1 MSITARSL
9 FTALTALLLLVS
21 SAIAGEVSFNRY
33 FNDGMVLQRDK
44 PVMVRGFADA
54 GSIVTLT
61 FGQQKATA
69 KASEDGSW
77 SATLDPMP
85 ASDQGQSL
93 KAFAGDGRVS
103 IDDVVVGD
111 VFLVAQQTSVDNT
124 LGVDGAAGHT
134 PSPMLRAIR
143 INTVPAAE
151 PQADL
156 AASATEGWAVITSDN
171 AAGMSTAAYYFATG
185 LAQEVDVPVGVVDL
199 NMGIYFPISW
209 MSRDAVLETSKFY
222 GKTSVDGVIARFD
235 KINDALSKGEPMPKK
250 EAIESN
256 PLAYPIYPAAGY
268 NGVLHPLR
276 SMAFKA
282 VLLQLG
288 NNYPYSVYADLERE
302 GTNTDRA
309 KLDKAY
315 VHSYDIRKVG
325 FRLDP
330 VTTPRIPQIW
340 RDVFNDQG
348 LSFGLVMTPGSDL
361 RTLARRAREM
371 RELQRQMADDDEAVS
386 VILPGMVAAPM
397 SAQPLD
403 QKIVAERSLGWAL
416 AEVYG
421 REDVVASG
429 PIFDRV
435 ETYHS
440 TATVHFKPGTAD
452 GLRAT
457 SQPLEG
463 FEATGVE
470 GDYVPVKARVS
481 GNVVK
486 LESDTI
492 QRIVKVRFNWE
503 ENPEVELVNA
513 ANLPAL
519 PFRSADEEYAWFH
532 RHAEDDLPIEYSTP
546 ANQWEGGDVTL
557 VNGQTKTFGYL
568 NFAGWLGP
576 VGIKVGPFGPNMAV
590 RDVLIGSPAE
600 GKLMVGD
607 VIYSANGQMLGS
619 ETEHVMSAAITQSET
634 AQAGGQLTLGVRRG
648 KQNIDVELTLE
659 VMGSYSPTAPFNCP
673 KTEKI
678 VADLERWLVKRG
690 GASENFLSSDTLFL
704 LGADNPQYQ
713 GLVRRFIYN
722 DLLDN
727 KPGDNNWYLGYDS
740 MLMAEYYLA
749 TGDRNVLPALK
760 RYTEKIVANQ
770 IRPEDAKGLPGR
782 VGGWYGKNR
791 EFRMYPA
798 MPPAAAACML
808 GLHLAREAG
817 VEVDEGAY
825 QRGLEYFRKKGA
837 PVGQIIYGNAWRD
850 TPQPL
855 NPTEMLNGT
864 VGSDNGKIS
873 VAGVL
878 FDLVGEESTAHICSL
893 ISTYSYNH
901 TYPGH
906 GGNFWN
912 NFWTPLG
919 ANVHSTDAF
928 LHFMDGHRWYRE
940 LNRMYDGSLIIN
952 EKDRVGAGH
961 GLALVVPAKRLRI
974 LGAGTSPFSVNVPD
988 FLKPVVAA
996 YQERDYARAESL
1008 ALELLETGTV
1018 SKVDR
1023 PMVEKLVHEA
1033 RQIQQSIDA
1042 DLTRLQDL
1050 IKEGHLYEAR
1060 LDLPQIKGVI
1070 QVGDTRLSAIEKGLQ
1085 SEARSNDEARYN
1097 EAQAALVPA
1106 TSKRVVVEATEN
1118 LQWRPLTTEVI
1129 TDERQKNS
1137 NILGKVSDDEA
1148 SQWRL
1153 KVIEHM
1159 SQAPAG
1165 WMQKGLDAASWDQT
1179 ALPISWRLNHTALLR
1194 TTFHVEDKDE
1204 IDALRFR
1211 AYLFRQQDIEIY
1223 INGNLIGK
1231 VNQLKKKTG
1240 NVDAIFNAGAFDQ
1253 LKNGE
1258 NTLAISTRQNWRWG
1272 MLFMYVYNGG
1282 FGFMLDAGT
1291 TPEE

>member
-1 MSITARSL
+1 MSFTARSL
-9 FTALTALLLLVS
+9 FAALTALLLLVS

-33 FNDGMVLQRDK
+33 FSDGMVLQRDK
-44 PVMVRGFADA
+44 PILVHGSADA
-54 GSIVTLT
+54 GSTVTLT
-61 FGQQKATA
+61 FGKQQATA
-69 KASEDGSW
+69 KAGDDGNW

-85 ASDQGQSL
+85 ASDKGQL
-93 KAFAGDGRVS
+93 LQAVAGDGQVS
-103 IDDVVVGD
+103 INDVVVGD

-124 LGVDGAAGHT
+124 LGADGAAGHT
-134 PSPMLRAIR
+134 ASPKLRAIR

-151 PQADL
+151 PQTDL
-156 AASATEGWAVITSDN
+156 AAGATDGWAVVTRDN
-171 AAGMSTAAYYFATG
+171 AAGMSTAAYHFATG
-185 LAQEVDVPVGVVDL
+185 LAQKVDVPVGVVDL

-209 MSRDAVLETSKFY
+209 MSRDALLETSKFY
-222 GKTSVDGVIARFD
+222 GKTGVDGVIHRFD
-235 KINDALSKGEPMPKK
+235 EINEALRKGEPMPKK
-250 EAIESN
+250 EAIKSN
-256 PLAYPIYPAAGY
+256 PLAYPLYPAAGY

-276 SMAFKA
+276 SIAFKA
-282 VLLQLG
+282 VVLQLG
-288 NNYPYSVYADLERE
+288 NNYPYTVYADLERE
-302 GTNTDRA
+302 GTNLDRA
-309 KLDKAY
+309 KLNEAY
-315 VHSYDIRKVG
+315 VHSYDIRKFG
-325 FRLDP
+325 FRIDP
-330 VTTPRIPQIW
+330 VTTPRIPQVW
-340 RDVFNDQG
+340 RDVFNDQE
-348 LSFGLVMTPGSDL
+348 LQFGLVMTPGSDL

-386 VILPGMVAAPM
+386 VILPGMAAAPM
-397 SAQPLD
+397 SAQPRD
-403 QKIVAERSLGWAL
+403 QKIVAERSLNWAL

-421 REDVVASG
+421 REDVTASG
-429 PIFDRV
+429 PLFDRV

-440 TATVHFKPGTAD
+440 TATVHFKPGTAK
-452 GLRAT
+452 GLRAAA
-457 SQPLEG
+457 QPLEG
-463 FEATGVE
+463 FEAAGVE

-481 GNVVK
+481 GNVVE

-492 QRIVKVRFNWE
+492 QRIVRVRFNWK
-503 ENPEVELVNA
+503 ENPEVALVNA

-519 PFRSADEEYAWFH
+519 PFRSADEDYGWFH

-557 VNGQTKTFGYL
+557 VNGQTKTFGYQ

-576 VGIKVGPFGPNMAV
+576 VGIRVGPFGPNMAV

-607 VIYSANGQMLGS
+607 VIYSANGKMLGN

-634 AQAGGQLTLGVRRG
+634 AQAGGRLTLGVRRG
-648 KQNIDVELTLE
+648 KQNIGVNLTLE
-659 VMGSYSPTAPFNCP
+659 VMGTYSPTAPFNCL

-678 VADLERWLVKRG
+678 VADLESWLVKRG
-690 GASENFLSSDTLFL
+690 GAAENFLSSDTLFL
-704 LGADNPQYQ
+704 LGADNPEYQ
-713 GLVRRFIYN
+713 GLVRRQIYN
-722 DLLDN
+722 NLLDS
-727 KPGDNNWYLGYDS
+727 KPGNNNWYLGYNS

-760 RYTEKIVANQ
+760 RYTDKIESQQ
-770 IRPEDAKGLPGR
+770 IRPEDAKGLTGR
-782 VGGWYGKNR
+782 IGGWYGKNR

-817 VEVDEGAY
+817 VEVNEDAY

-837 PVGQIIYGNAWRD
+837 PVGLIIYGNAWRD
-850 TPQPL
+850 RPQPI
-855 NPTEMLNGT
+855 NPAEMLSGT
-864 VGSDNGKIS
+864 IGSDNGKIS

-919 ANVHSTDAF
+919 ANVHSTEAF
-928 LHFMDGHRWYRE
+928 LHFMEGHRWYRE

-952 EKDRVGAGH
+952 ESDRVGAGH

-974 LGAGTSPFSVNVPD
+974 LGAGTSPFSVDAPD
-988 FLKPVVAA
+988 FLKPAVAA

-1018 SKVDR
+1018 GKTDQ
-1023 PMVEKLVHEA
+1023 PIVEKLAHEA
-1033 RQIQQSIDA
+1033 RQIQQSIEA
-1042 DLTRLQDL
+1042 DLTRLQGL
-1050 IKEGHLYEAR
+1050 IKAGRLYEAR

-1070 QVGDTRLSAIEKGLQ
+1070 HAGNNHLAAIEKGLQ
-1085 SEARSNDEARYN
+1085 NEARPNDETRYQ

-1106 TSKRVVVEATEN
+1106 TSKRVVVAANEN
-1118 LQWRPLTTEVI
+1118 LEWTPLTTEVI
-1129 TDERQKNS
+1129 TDERQKNR
-1137 NILGKVSDDEA
+1137 NILGKVPDEKA

-1153 KVIEHM
+1153 KVIEHLA
-1159 SQAPAG
+1159 QAPAG
-1165 WMQKGLDAASWDQT
+1165 WMQPAFDASSWDQT
-1179 ALPISWRLNHTALLR
+1179 TLPISWRLNHTSLLR
-1194 TTFHVEDKDE
+1194 TKFHVEDKDE

-1211 AYLFRQQDIEIY
+1211 AWLFRQQDIEIY
-1223 INGNLIGK
+1223 INGNLVGK

-1240 NVDAIFNAGAFDQ
+1240 NVDAIFNPGAVDQ

-1272 MLFMYVYNGG
+1272 MLFMHVYNDG

-1291 TPEE
+1291 APE